1 MNLTQTLCWA
11 HLQVADGPDDE
22 GENFDRPGRLADTLP
37 APYANENAARAAN
50 GGAYP
55 PDLSLITK
63 AVQVDSCA
71 LNVCVTLHGWQ
82 NYIVSVIPMQI

>member
-1 MNLTQTLCWA
+1 MLGP
-11 HLQVADGPDDE
+11 LQVVDGPDEE
-22 GENFDRPGRLADTLP
+22 GEMFDRPGRLADTLP

-63 AVQVDSCA
+63 ARSSRLVCIECLRDSTRTA
-71 LNVCVTLHGWQ
+71 ELHHQCGTHA
-82 NYIVSVIPMQI
+82 NML